1 MRRLLAL
8 SLCFSALLSS
18 TASAALYTKF
28 GLSWNDELDYRKIA
42 AKIPSCADAD
52 RSIPDVEHIHVTA
65 TGDVDRM
72 LHAVRLDV
80 VCRVD
85 LKKRNV
91 SRTIL
96 RMTDY
101 RRSMTCL
108 ALNIADP
115 DDERANAPCNSP
127 SAL

>member
-1 MRRLLAL
+1 MRLLFTL
-8 SLCFSALLSS
+8 TLCFSALLSA
-18 TASAALYTKF
+18 TASAALYAKF
-28 GLSWNDELDYRKIA
+28 GLSSNDEREYRRIA
-42 AKIPSCADAD
+42 ATIPACADAD

-65 TGDVDRM
+65 KGDVDRM
-72 LHAVRLDV
+72 LYAVNRDV

-85 LKKRNV
+85 LKKRNA
-91 SRTIL
+91 SRSIL

-108 ALNIADP
+108 ALNISDP